1 MKYDPIAFAARLRRL
16 TLRQRA
22 YVEIIRTADSVEI
35 ISLAMKRHGRIELQR
50 IFLMDIRN
58 LIKFGASAPTGALPC
73 QPLRL
78 AA

>member
-16 TLRQRA
+16 TRSQRA
-22 YVEIIRTADSVEI
+22 YVEIIRTADSAEI
-35 ISLAMKRHGRIELQR
+35 ISLAMKLHHRLQLQW